1 MTRKLSEQDATR
13 YYQQIDYKG
22 YEDVARSKKGSSSV
36 NLTGGKPSTSQPPKT
51 T

>member
-13 YYQQIDYKG
+13 YYQQIDYNG
-22 YEDVARSKKGSSSV
+22 YEDVARSKKGRSSV